1 MHAFVLSHLDYCNS
15 LYIGLP
21 KSSMP
26 RLQTVQNATA
36 RFLTG
41 VRKREHITPILMP
54 LNWLPVRYRVEFKML
69 LFVFKSLNGLAPSYL
84 SDLVNVNKSARC
96 LRSSDS
102 ITLSYPRS
110 RLKLKGDHAFAVA
123 GPGLWN
129 SLLSVISASS
139 VYDFKSKLQSN
150 LFTLAFKS
158 LQFLVSF

>member
-15 LYIGLP
+15 LYIRLP

-69 LFVFKSLNGLAPSYL
+69 LFVF
-84 SDLVNVNKSARC
+84 
-96 LRSSDS
+96 
-102 ITLSYPRS
+102 
-110 RLKLKGDHAFAVA
+110 
-123 GPGLWN
+123 
-129 SLLSVISASS
+129 
-139 VYDFKSKLQSN
+139 
-150 LFTLAFKS
+150 
-158 LQFLVSF
+158 